1 VSGGIDKGLWKKSCA
16 ETFIQS
22 QPIPVPEERH
32 SLAQDVSP
40 GSDPKRGT
48 SPLRTA
54 RHTLHSN
61 RFFSALIL
69 FLGLTTSCYH
79 GSRPKRVGEV
89 APDFSL
95 QDSAQKITLNQFR
108 GQVVVLN
115 FWATWCPPCV
125 EELPSLM
132 SMQERARRRGVV
144 VLGISIDVD
153 EDAYHRFLK
162 QRNVNF
168 LSVRD
173 PERKVAKLYG
183 VHGWPE
189 TYIIDR
195 QGLVRRKIIGPVDW
209 TSSDV
214 LDLLNKL

>member
-32 SLAQDVSP
+32 SLAEDVSS

-48 SPLRTA
+48 SPVVTA
-54 RHTLHSN
+54 RLPSVLKL
-61 RFFSALIL
+61 FFLVPIL
-69 FLGLTTSCYH
+69 LVLTTSCYH

-162 QRNVNF
+162 QRTVNF
-168 LSVRD
+168 LTVRD
-173 PERKVAKLYG
+173 PERKVAQLYG